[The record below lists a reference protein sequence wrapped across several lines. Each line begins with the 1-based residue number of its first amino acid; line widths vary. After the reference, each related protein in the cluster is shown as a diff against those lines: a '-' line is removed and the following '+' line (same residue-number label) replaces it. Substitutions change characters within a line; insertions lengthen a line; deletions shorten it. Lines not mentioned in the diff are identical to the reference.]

1 MGAAFNCGIQEERP
15 HVERD
20 EQVPELWR
28 PKEQI
33 LKLTCHVV
41 PKGTRPHMV
50 KLRPGEELHD
60 FHVTR
65 KLRTGDTEEFIDRF
79 GVMHSFEF
87 PMWAKKGDVLKIK
100 ITVPVVAEGESEEP
114 HNIYDTMG
122 AAGAPIKINFSEP
135 IAGASQPAP
144 GAPPAPSTPPAV
156 ASPSPPSYEDSRHDT
171 SHVPVVAQKIAI
183 ASGTENIPRAKADHE
198 DVKIA
203 EATVA

>member
-1 MGAAFNCGIQEERP
+1 MGTAFGCGIQEERP

-33 LKLTCHVV
+33 LKQTCPVV
-41 PKGTRPHMV
+41 PKGTRLHMV
-50 KLRPGEELHD
+50 KLKPGEELHD

-65 KLRTGDTEEFIDRF
+65 KLRTGDKEEFVDRF

-87 PMWAKKGDVLKIK
+87 PIWAKKGDVLNIK
-100 ITVPVVAEGESEEP
+100 ITAPVVAEGESGEP
-114 HNIYDTMG
+114 HNIYDMKG

-135 IAGASQPAP
+135 IGASQPAP
-144 GAPPAPSTPPAV
+144 GAPPAV
-156 ASPSPPSYEDSRHDT
+156 ASPPPPSYDDSRHDK
-171 SHVPVVAQKIAI
+171 SLVPVVAQKIAT
-183 ASGTENIPRAKADHE
+183 ASGIENIPRAKADHE

-203 EATVA
+203 EATAA

>member
-100 ITVPVVAEGESEEP
+100 ITVPVVAEAGEAAIFTTRRALLERRSNQFLRTNSRRIPASTGGRQPSLLLRWP
-114 HNIYDTMG
+114 HHRLHLT
-122 AAGAPIKINFSEP
+122 KI
-135 IAGASQPAP
+135 Q
-144 GAPPAPSTPPAV
+144 
-156 ASPSPPSYEDSRHDT
+156 DDT
-171 SHVPVVAQKIAI
+171 SHVP
-183 ASGTENIPRAKADHE
+183 
-198 DVKIA
+198 
-203 EATVA
+203 